1 MNDRLMREQW
11 ESENLSEF
19 AMHSADSSGRFVEE
33 EQCELRTIY
42 QRDRDRI
49 LHSKAFRR
57 LKHKTQVFLA
67 PAGDHYRTRL
77 THTLEVSQIARTIG
91 RALCLNEDLIEA
103 IALGHDLGH
112 TPFGHCGELVLDK
125 LNPEGFKHNEYS
137 LFIVDY
143 IEKHKGSGGLNLSME
158 VRDGILNHTGD
169 KLPMTLEGQ
178 VVKIADRIA
187 YLNHDIDDSI
197 RAGILSESDLPSEC
211 VEVLGKTHGDRI
223 ETMITDIV
231 EHSEGKNIISRGD
244 RIAKY
249 SDLLRDF
256 MFEAVYHNPEAKYEE
271 NKAKTLLK
279 MLYYYYKDHP
289 DMMVKE
295 YRELNTSEL
304 NKVTYY
310 IAGMTDRYA
319 LKKFKEYYLPSS
331 WGID

>member
-11 ESENLSEF
+11 EVENLSEC
-19 AMHSADSSGRFVEE
+19 AMKSVESSGRFVEE
-33 EQCELRTIY
+33 EPCELRTIY

-91 RALCLNEDLIEA
+91 RALDLNEDLIEA

-112 TPFGHCGELVLDK
+112 TPFGHSGEVILDEI
-125 LNPEGFKHNEYS
+125 NPDGFKHNEYS
-137 LFIVDY
+137 LFIVDH
-143 IEKHKGSGGLNLSME
+143 IERHNDSAGLNLSME

-169 KLPMTLEGQ
+169 TLPMTLEGQ

-197 RAGILSESDLPSEC
+197 RAGILSESDLPKDC
-211 VEVLGKTHGDRI
+211 TDVLGMTRGDRI
-223 ETMITDIV
+223 ETMVEDIV
-231 EHSEGKNIISRGD
+231 ANSEGKNLIQRGE
-244 RIAKY
+244 IVAKY
-249 SDLLRDF
+249 SDKLREF
-256 MFEAVYHNPEAKYEE
+256 MFEAVYHNPDAKYEE
-271 NKAKTLLK
+271 EKAKTILK
-279 MLYYYYKDHP
+279 MLYYYYKDHY
-289 DMMVKE
+289 DLMVDE
-295 YRELNTSEL
+295 YKQLPTDKLNQI
-304 NKVTYY
+304 TYY

-319 LKKFKEYYLPSS
+319 LEKFKGIYLPSS
-331 WGID
+331 WGK